1 MNSDNHFRSVPFG
14 GFNKEDV
21 LKYIEQIKTELV
33 VYRNNSEQQIQELVK
48 RIEVLETQLNA
59 SNAKIKEYE
68 SIIHENRNI
77 SEKRAVSS
85 SPFNMSPIDVPE
97 DNNVPHL
104 ENEEEEEEP
113 ETSKTNEGQ
122 IHDEFKTGGFRIEDA
137 ILLEQ
142 DGSKFNAENTQE
154 AQAGYAVPEPE
165 KGIAEEERVPGGFAV
180 DETVIEQESPIY
192 YSADEDDEGIEETP
206 QAQTESEQEFQEDD
220 GQKPKPSMSEGQA
233 ASASEENNKNT
244 EENDEKT
251 ETGLF
256 KKKVEQV
263 ESTADSI
270 TKAQDSVR
278 ELGVILA
285 SFGISKEIE
294 NSEAERITDSQDV
307 IDSDHKIKDEQNKNN
322 EPVSE
327 KKEEKKEYD
336 RKADEYSDLERF
348 LNFAFDGE
356 SKISE
361 DELDKLT
368 DRFAGN

>member
-97 DNNVPHL
+97 DNNVPHF

-122 IHDEFKTGGFRIEDA
+122 IHDEFRICGFKIEDA

-165 KGIAEEERVPGGFAV
+165 KGIAEEERVPGVLPLMKRLSSRRARFFTQQMRTMKV
-180 DETVIEQESPIY
+180 LKKHLRLKLNPNRS
-192 YSADEDDEGIEETP
+192 
-206 QAQTESEQEFQEDD
+206 
-220 GQKPKPSMSEGQA
+220 
-233 ASASEENNKNT
+233 
-244 EENDEKT
+244 
-251 ETGLF
+251 F
-256 KKKVEQV
+256 KKMM
-263 ESTADSI
+263 
-270 TKAQDSVR
+270 
-278 ELGVILA
+278 
-285 SFGISKEIE
+285 
-294 NSEAERITDSQDV
+294 
-307 IDSDHKIKDEQNKNN
+307 
-322 EPVSE
+322 
-327 KKEEKKEYD
+327 D
-336 RKADEYSDLERF
+336 RSRNL
-348 LNFAFDGE
+348 L
-356 SKISE
+356 
-361 DELDKLT
+361 
-368 DRFAGN
+368 